1 MSTSILT
8 STRQP
13 TNQNRIDLEGSQTVI
28 NKARQLPLHVV
39 AFKDAF
45 TEATQDIARIAE
57 NANPEDPDLL
67 NVEIAAIKVRRVHRR
82 CSKSCRS
89 SSVFCA
95 FCWGTLS
102 RVRMAIKC
110 VGTSY
115 APSVVIICAMRWRDL
130 HIRMT
135 TERRVPRDWDATP
148 GPERAHMDWPQQGG
162 NGSRN
167 KSRDLPWHAARPYTV
182 FHL

>member
-1 MSTSILT
+1 MPRTTPIRSPMGWFIWVLNSSLTNLVFLYMSTSIST

-13 TNQNRIDLEGSQTVI
+13 TNENRIDLEGSQTVI

-67 NVEIAAIKVRRVHRR
+67 NVEIAAIKVRRVHQR
-82 CSKSCRS
+82 CSKSSRA

-95 FCWGTLS
+95 FCWGALS

-110 VGTSY
+110 VG
-115 APSVVIICAMRWRDL
+115 
-130 HIRMT
+130 
-135 TERRVPRDWDATP
+135 
-148 GPERAHMDWPQQGG
+148 
-162 NGSRN
+162 
-167 KSRDLPWHAARPYTV
+167 KS
-182 FHL
+182 